1 MSIELRQHIEKTV
14 PLTNEEF
21 EQVLLYFKEKH
32 FKKHQIIIHEG
43 SYVPYNLYIVK
54 GLMKSSYTNP
64 EGKEYILQFALEDWW
79 ITDPEAFHNQTKATL
94 NIDCLEDTK
103 VFALSLENKEKLCK
117 ELSKMERFF
126 SNKTTEDY
134 ISLQKRILCLISS
147 TASQRYHNLLEEYP
161 GLIQR
166 IPKSMVASYLGVS
179 RETLS
184 RLTTV

>member
-21 EQVLLYFKEKH
+21 EQVLFYFKEKH
-32 FKKHQIIIHEG
+32 FKKHQIVIHEG
-43 SYVPYNLYIVK
+43 SYVPYNFYIVK

-126 SNKTTEDY
+126 QTK
-134 ISLQKRILCLISS
+134 
-147 TASQRYHNLLEEYP
+147 QRKITSAYKKEFYALLAAQHRNVIAIY
-161 GLIQR
+161 
-166 IPKSMVASYLGVS
+166 
-179 RETLS
+179 
-184 RLTTV
+184 

>member
-1 MSIELRQHIEKTV
+1 MSIELRQQIEKTV

-21 EQVLLYFKEKH
+21 ELVLSYFKEKH
-32 FKKHQIIIHEG
+32 FKKHQIVIHEG
-43 SYVPYNLYIVK
+43 DHVPYNFYIVK
-54 GLMKSSYTNP
+54 GLMKSSYINP

-94 NIDCLEDTK
+94 NIDCLEDTTA
-103 VFALSLENKEKLCK
+103 FALSLENKERLCK
-117 ELSKMERFF
+117 ELKKMESFF
-126 SNKTTEDY
+126 SKKTTEDY
-134 ISLQKRILCLISS
+134 IGLQKRILCLISS
-147 TASQRYHNLLEEYP
+147 TAAERYHNLLKEYP

-184 RLTTV
+184 RLATA